1 MAILIQTPMPP
12 LPPEAPLVFHSGPP
26 EWVGFVAALSLVVVA
41 IILFPL
47 ARALARRLEGK
58 GSDPLLRGELQHLHE
73 RVADVEQLEQ
83 RLAELENRVEFSER
97 LLAQHREAQ
106 LQRPGTSA

>member
-1 MAILIQTPMPP
+1 MLILLQTPVPP
-12 LPPEAPLVFHSGPP
+12 LPPEMPVVIGSGPP
-26 EWVGFVAALSLVVVA
+26 DWVGPVAALTLIVLGFIVY
-41 IILFPL
+41 PL

-58 GSDPLLRGELQHLHE
+58 GSDSLLRAELQQLHE

-106 LQRPGTSA
+106 LLRPGGGA

>member
-1 MAILIQTPMPP
+1 MVTLMQTPIPPMPP
-12 LPPEAPLVFHSGPP
+12 ELPVVVHGGPP
-26 EWVGFVAALSLVVVA
+26 DWVGFVAALALVVGA

-47 ARALARRLEGK
+47 ARALARRLEGR
-58 GSDPLLRGELQHLHE
+58 GSDPMLRAELQQLHE

-83 RLAELENRVEFSER
+83 RFAELENRVEFSER

-106 LQRPGTSA
+106 LPRPGSST